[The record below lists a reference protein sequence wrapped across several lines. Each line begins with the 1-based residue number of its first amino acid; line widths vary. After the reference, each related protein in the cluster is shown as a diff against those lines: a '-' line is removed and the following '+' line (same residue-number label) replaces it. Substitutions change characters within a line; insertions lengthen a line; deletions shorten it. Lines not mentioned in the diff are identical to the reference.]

1 MKKIILS
8 TIGIFFG
15 IISIFLS
22 GCNGGSAQVNITPTH
37 LSQITKTPMT
47 TFILISAN
55 TDTTITTGTAI
66 ASDLLQA
73 PMTIDKT
80 FDGKEI
86 RVNLIKFTGIAPST
100 GSTVTIND
108 IPATMNNDGTYYAY
122 LDVNPGKNIIEIK
135 TNSYGAKTSEQIAIT
150 FTPPVTIFLHYPWPP
165 PSPAPDY
172 TKVPLDMIGYVN
184 NPAAKVEINGNKV
197 AANSD
202 GSFSSRIQLKQGN
215 NSIKAVATLGNDS
228 DTDGYILPV
237 GENGGLS
244 GPQPF
249 LIHSPYSYAYILG
262 GSTTGGSPP
271 YSSTY
276 QIGIGKTVQED
287 VQLLIKKTDYG
298 DISPGSYFKPVVT
311 RTSGVRTGD
320 TLPVLPS
327 LTVEFLPPAFRQYE
341 RIEYQTFMVI
351 KAGPDLVPG
360 NYYFTVDY
368 DVVGGEG
375 HFMDNIVIAVHK

>member
-108 IPATMNNDGTYYAY
+108 IPATMNSDGTYYAY

-150 FTPPVTIFLHYPWPP
+150 FTPPVTIFL
-165 PSPAPDY
+165 
-172 TKVPLDMIGYVN
+172 
-184 NPAAKVEINGNKV
+184 
-197 AANSD
+197 
-202 GSFSSRIQLKQGN
+202 
-215 NSIKAVATLGNDS
+215 
-228 DTDGYILPV
+228 
-237 GENGGLS
+237 
-244 GPQPF
+244 
-249 LIHSPYSYAYILG
+249 
-262 GSTTGGSPP
+262 
-271 YSSTY
+271 
-276 QIGIGKTVQED
+276 
-287 VQLLIKKTDYG
+287 
-298 DISPGSYFKPVVT
+298 
-311 RTSGVRTGD
+311 
-320 TLPVLPS
+320 TLPVA
-327 LTVEFLPPAFRQYE
+327 TA
-341 RIEYQTFMVI
+341 
-351 KAGPDLVPG
+351 
-360 NYYFTVDY
+360 
-368 DVVGGEG
+368 
-375 HFMDNIVIAVHK
+375 